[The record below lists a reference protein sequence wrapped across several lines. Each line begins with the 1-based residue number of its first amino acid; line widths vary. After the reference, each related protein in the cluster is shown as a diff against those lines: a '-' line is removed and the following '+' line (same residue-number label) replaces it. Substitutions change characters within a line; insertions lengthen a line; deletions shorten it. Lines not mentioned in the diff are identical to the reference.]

1 MPGAS
6 PGGDTSEEGSPMRA
20 SPGRGGGSGERKRG
34 GYGREEDEY
43 YDDDDEGSEEYN
55 VNTGRGSPRRSPRDS
70 PRDRDGESRR
80 GQSRSPGRQVSG
92 GGGGA
97 SPDGLHTSPMTHG
110 YRDRMKSYAGAQF
123 LESQRFERK
132 GGDPSSARGNSSRAG
147 RSKKGK
153 GQRGDNVQQSSA
165 GRRSCVCV
173 CVCVCECYVSIVFV
187 RKHEVWPWEV
197 LRVYRICPRAV
208 SVSIESSRSCS
219 MHKLYQWLLVHL
231 YDC

>member
-20 SPGRGGGSGERKRG
+20 SPGAGGGSGERKRG
-34 GYGREEDEY
+34 GYDREEDEY

-55 VNTGRGSPRRSPRDS
+55 VNTGKRSPRGSPRNS

-80 GQSRSPGRQVSG
+80 GQPRSPGRRVSG

-97 SPDGLHTSPMTHG
+97 SPGGLHTSPMTHG

-123 LESQRFERK
+123 LESQRFATAGK
-132 GGDPSSARGNSSRAG
+132 GGDPSSARGSSSRAG

-153 GQRGDNVQQSSA
+153 G
-165 GRRSCVCV
+165 
-173 CVCVCECYVSIVFV
+173 
-187 RKHEVWPWEV
+187 
-197 LRVYRICPRAV
+197 
-208 SVSIESSRSCS
+208 
-219 MHKLYQWLLVHL
+219 
-231 YDC
+231 